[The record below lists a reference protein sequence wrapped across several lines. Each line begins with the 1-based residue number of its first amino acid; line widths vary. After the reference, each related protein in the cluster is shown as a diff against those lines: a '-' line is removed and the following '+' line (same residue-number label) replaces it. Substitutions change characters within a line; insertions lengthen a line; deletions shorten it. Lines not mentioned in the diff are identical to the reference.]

1 MINLLIVE
9 DNLYY
14 SKSLINELLAYNS
27 NLRLYKISTDG
38 NEALD
43 IIRNNKNDIDVI
55 LLDLKLPKL
64 NGIDILKYVEKENLI
79 KFKNSIIVVS
89 GETDLIPQVRN
100 NPYLYTYINKIS
112 GFNVIF
118 RELNNLIRSK
128 ENYKNSLDYR
138 IYKELNY
145 LNYTPSYLG
154 TNYLK
159 ETIKL
164 LYNYVNFEDVKIEKA
179 IYKILAKT
187 HKKSVNSIKT
197 NIINATNLMCYDC
210 ESSKLN
216 NYFGLCN
223 NEKPTP
229 KIVIMTI
236 IHKIKYES

>member
-14 SKSLINELLAYNS
+14 SKSLINNLLAYNS

-43 IIRNNKNDIDVI
+43 IINNHTKDIDII
-55 LLDLKLPKL
+55 LLDLKLPTL
-64 NGIDILKYVEKENLI
+64 NGIDILKNIEENNLI

-89 GETDLIPQVRN
+89 GEIDLIPQVRN

-112 GFNVIF
+112 GFEVIL
-118 RELNNLIRSK
+118 RELNNLIKSK
-128 ENYKNSLDYR
+128 EIYKTSLDYR

-145 LNYTPSYLG
+145 LNYNPSYLG

-159 ETIKL
+159 ETIEL
-164 LYNYVNFEDVKIEKA
+164 LYNYVSFEDVKIEKT
-179 IYKILAKT
+179 IYKKLAKK

-210 ESSKLN
+210 DSSKLN
-216 NYFGLCN
+216 DYFGLCT